1 MNRDPATKILEF
13 ALLTVAESVGSA
25 QDDLETLST
34 AFQRLGKVF
43 TDPVLSDLAMELVE
57 QARRV
62 ANTPESSSALARD
75 TLDRMSATLR
85 YALGL
90 EVDHR
95 AASFPETLLLALGVR
110 AEDFDVSAVEESTSR
125 EWLTALDPD
134 LASVFV
140 SQHEETLENIEAIL
154 LPFEDE
160 FPDSESMAAVKRMLH
175 TVKGDA
181 GLVGLREAER
191 RAHALEDDL
200 ESGIDDV
207 TTRTLAFVDW
217 LRQRIRE
224 IVGFFSG
231 AAEPTKPPVA
241 TKQPEP
247 ADAPKVLVPPTVTA
261 DPDITGEFVT
271 EANELLESIEATLL
285 LLESNRTDEESIHS
299 IFRSFHTIKG
309 ISSFLELHHIKALA
323 HETESL
329 LDAVRG
335 HTLALDDVVFET
347 TLAAFDLMRRFIA
360 ELQHAVASDGKLP
373 PSPELD
379 SVLTRVG
386 AARRGEAVAATPGE
400 KATRSERDDSSD
412 QHDPTPAEAA
422 APAQEAPRAGARS
435 APAAAAMQET
445 IRVEPQRLDRLV
457 DSIGELV
464 IAESMVAKALE
475 SIGGEARLFG
485 SQLGHLRKI
494 TRELQEMAMS
504 LRMVPLRSTFRRMA
518 RLARDVAKKLGKRI
532 EFVTLGEDAELDKT
546 MVDALSDPL
555 MHMIRNSVDHGLESS
570 PADRR
575 AAGKSEVGRVTLRA
589 YHEGGSILIQVSDDG
604 AGMNRQ
610 AILNKA
616 IEKGILRDGDALS
629 DSEVFNLVFE
639 PGFSTAKQVSE
650 VSGRGVGL
658 DVVKRAI
665 ENLRGHVEVR
675 SKQGE
680 GTSFVIRLPLTL
692 AIIDG
697 MVVRLGSQRYVIPTL
712 EIVRIIQ
719 RRDASVTTM
728 FDRAPV
734 LRVGEQLI
742 PLVET
747 GSVLDVPD
755 CGEPEDGAV
764 VVVDR
769 GVALAVDELIGQ
781 QQIVIKNLGPSLN
794 GARGFAG
801 GAIMPDGRVS
811 LILDVAS
818 LLAGS
823 ASPALS
829 AV

>member
-1 MNRDPATKILEF
+1 
-13 ALLTVAESVGSA
+13 
-25 QDDLETLST
+25 
-34 AFQRLGKVF
+34 
-43 TDPVLSDLAMELVE
+43 
-57 QARRV
+57 
-62 ANTPESSSALARD
+62 
-75 TLDRMSATLR
+75 
-85 YALGL
+85 
-90 EVDHR
+90 
-95 AASFPETLLLALGVR
+95 
-110 AEDFDVSAVEESTSR
+110 
-125 EWLTALDPD
+125 
-134 LASVFV
+134 
-140 SQHEETLENIEAIL
+140 
-154 LPFEDE
+154 
-160 FPDSESMAAVKRMLH
+160 
-175 TVKGDA
+175 
-181 GLVGLREAER
+181 
-191 RAHALEDDL
+191 
-200 ESGIDDV
+200 
-207 TTRTLAFVDW
+207 
-217 LRQRIRE
+217 
-224 IVGFFSG
+224 
-231 AAEPTKPPVA
+231 
-241 TKQPEP
+241 
-247 ADAPKVLVPPTVTA
+247 
-261 DPDITGEFVT
+261 
-271 EANELLESIEATLL
+271 
-285 LLESNRTDEESIHS
+285 
-299 IFRSFHTIKG
+299 
-309 ISSFLELHHIKALA
+309 
-323 HETESL
+323 
-329 LDAVRG
+329 
-335 HTLALDDVVFET
+335 
-347 TLAAFDLMRRFIA
+347 
-360 ELQHAVASDGKLP
+360 
-373 PSPELD
+373 
-379 SVLTRVG
+379 
-386 AARRGEAVAATPGE
+386 
-400 KATRSERDDSSD
+400 
-412 QHDPTPAEAA
+412 
-422 APAQEAPRAGARS
+422 
-435 APAAAAMQET
+435 
-445 IRVEPQRLDRLV
+445 
-457 DSIGELV
+457 
-464 IAESMVAKALE
+464 
-475 SIGGEARLFG
+475 
-485 SQLGHLRKI
+485 
-494 TRELQEMAMS
+494 MS